1 MVIGVLMPLIGVF
14 GLIGDILSAF
24 VYSRRSMASSLNRYL
39 CALAFSDITIILTAF
54 FLFFLESMR
63 KRSAI
68 MSKYFA
74 LFAPFMFPLG
84 LTAQTLSVFLTVAAA
99 VDCVVLVVMP
109 KKFSEKFCT
118 TSTAQW
124 IIGAIIILASLF
136 NSPHL
141 FEIYVITCWSVP
153 YSQPTY
159 DVCPTDLRQ
168 SPEYLTF
175 YYAYLYTIVMAVG
188 PVALL
193 IAINTTIVIMMKRQ
207 KKKNPDGE
215 DSSDSDVTT
224 LVLVVFL
231 FISCNVLPLAVNI
244 MELFAGIVNAY
255 LIDLSNIMVVV
266 NSSCNFIIYYAFGSQ
281 FRRTLQEYYSQ
292 WRSQKRTV
300 KLKATTEGERH
311 IVQRRIR
318 ATFPGVAR
326 LSGMECQEY
335 LI

>member
-1 MVIGVLMPLIGVF
+1 MNLTEMIDAGVCTNQTIREGFCYGMAVCGYCYDFGEYRRPSREYEIYNLMVIGVAMPLIGVL
-14 GLIGDILSAF
+14 GLIGDVISAF
-24 VYSRRSMASSLNRYL
+24 IYSRRSMASSLNRYL

-63 KRSAI
+63 KRSAV

-99 VDCVVLVVMP
+99 VDCCVMVATP
-109 KKFSEKFCT
+109 KKFSEKFCKT
-118 TSTAQW
+118 RTAQW
-124 IIGAIIILASLF
+124 VIGVIIVLACLF

-153 YSQPTY
+153 YHQPTY

-188 PVALL
+188 PVVLL
-193 IAINTTIVIMMKRQ
+193 VAINSTIVIMMRRAKR
-207 KKKNPDGE
+207 KGAGGA

-231 FISCNVLPLAVNI
+231 FISCNVL
-244 MELFAGIVNAY
+244 
-255 LIDLSNIMVVV
+255 
-266 NSSCNFIIYYAFGSQ
+266 
-281 FRRTLQEYYSQ
+281 
-292 WRSQKRTV
+292 
-300 KLKATTEGERH
+300 
-311 IVQRRIR
+311 
-318 ATFPGVAR
+318 
-326 LSGMECQEY
+326 
-335 LI
+335 